1 VKSPAGV
8 IAANASWSLR
18 LLALGIN
25 IKAIFVAELCIASIC
40 ARSFAQKITTK
51 NVEHQIAKGLVDKA
65 VATILVAAVAQSPV
79 NRVWSHVLGSVS
91 TTSVMFHVDR

>member
-1 VKSPAGV
+1 MRSLAGV
-8 IAANASWSLR
+8 VVANASWFHLV
-18 LLALGIN
+18 LAFGIN
-25 IKAIFVAELCIASIC
+25 IKAMLVTESCIASIC
-40 ARSFAQKITTK
+40 ACNFAQRTTTK

-79 NRVWSHVLGSVS
+79 NRVWSHVLGSVN